1 MADELERLARALLG
15 DPVYTPPEVA
25 ASTGVSI
32 EEARRLWRALG
43 FPPVPDDARVF
54 TAADVE
60 MLRAAH
66 RVVEQGLAP
75 RELLLQMTRVTGQA
89 LARIADAQVT
99 AGAQAVS
106 DLESAVTLASTI
118 APVME
123 PFLSYVW
130 RRHLLAALVRA
141 GTQTATPGGAAVVVG
156 FADLVGFTAFSQRR
170 DAAELAAVVDRF
182 EALAYEHIAEH
193 GGRVIKMIGD
203 EVMFAVDAPPTAA
216 ALALTLVE
224 AFAREPALPDVRVGL
239 AYGPVLAWG
248 GDLYGPT
255 VNLASRL
262 VDIARP
268 GTILASDELGKALH
282 DAPDLVRRRLR
293 LGVLKGIGRVQ
304 AWVVRREATAD
315 PR

>member
-1 MADELERLARALLG
+1 LG

-170 DAAELAAVVDRF
+170 DAAEL
-182 EALAYEHIAEH
+182 
-193 GGRVIKMIGD
+193 
-203 EVMFAVDAPPTAA
+203 
-216 ALALTLVE
+216 
-224 AFAREPALPDVRVGL
+224 
-239 AYGPVLAWG
+239 
-248 GDLYGPT
+248 
-255 VNLASRL
+255 
-262 VDIARP
+262 
-268 GTILASDELGKALH
+268 
-282 DAPDLVRRRLR
+282 
-293 LGVLKGIGRVQ
+293 
-304 AWVVRREATAD
+304 
-315 PR
+315 